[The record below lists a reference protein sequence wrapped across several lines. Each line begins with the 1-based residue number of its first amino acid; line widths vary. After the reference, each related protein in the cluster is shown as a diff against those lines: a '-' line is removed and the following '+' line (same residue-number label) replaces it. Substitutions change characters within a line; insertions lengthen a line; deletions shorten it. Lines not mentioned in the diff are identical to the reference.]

1 MRRYR
6 DRVRPP
12 PTDRTGG
19 ADRRGARADVAAAV
33 VALLLV
39 AVAIVVGWWLN
50 RRDVP
55 IYAGS
60 APLFATPGP
69 HVGPGTLLA
78 PLVAAAVVGWL
89 PRLADRLGW
98 RRLLLT
104 GYVAALAW
112 ILSLAMIDGWRDG
125 LTSRL
130 TGDAEY
136 LIDVPGVTDIPAML
150 RTFTDRILDFQPDS
164 WHTHVSGHPPGALL
178 VFVWLDWVGLG
189 GGTAAALLCVL
200 VGALTAVAVPVTLR
214 ALGDEAAARAV
225 LPFVVLFPGAVWLGA
240 SADAIFAGV
249 TATGIAALAVA
260 GRRGGTL
267 LALAAGVL
275 LGYGIFLSYGLVLM
289 APLAL
294 VPALVS
300 RRLRATLIALAGAV
314 AVVAVFAAA
323 GFWWYDGYRLVVE
336 RYYQGIGRERPYA
349 YWVWANLAT
358 LVLAAGPAVAPILRR
373 AVAALGPTTPSTAG
387 PGPAPTGAV
396 RRLVARL
403 STGPVALPLAAA
415 VAIAAADLSGLSKA
429 EVERIWLPFG
439 VWLMAGAALLPARHR
454 PWWLAVQAV
463 TALAVNHLVLTV
475 W

>member
-1 MRRYR
+1 MLL
-6 DRVRPP
+6 
-12 PTDRTGG
+12 
-19 ADRRGARADVAAAV
+19 VAAAV
-33 VALLLV
+33 A
-39 AVAIVVGWWLN
+39 VGWWLN
-50 RRDVP
+50 RRHVP

-69 HVGPGTLLA
+69 HVGIGTVLA
-78 PLVAAAVVGWL
+78 PLVAAAVVGGL

-104 GYVAALAW
+104 AYVAALAW
-112 ILSLAMIDGWRDG
+112 ILSLAMIDGWRNG

-178 VFVWLDWVGLG
+178 LFVLLDRIGLG

-214 ALGDEAAARAV
+214 ALGDEPAARAV

-260 GRRGGTL
+260 GRRRGPV
-267 LALAAGVL
+267 LALAAGAL
-275 LGYGIFLSYGLVLM
+275 LGYGVFLSYGLVLM
-289 APLAL
+289 APIAL

-300 RRLRATLIALAGAV
+300 RRLRATLFALAGAV

-358 LVLAAGPAVAPILRR
+358 LVLAAGPATAPILRR
-373 AVAALGPTTPSTAG
+373 AVVALGPAAPGEPGGAG
-387 PGPAPTGAV
+387 WDGRGGGSGAPRHARPAPPGAV
-396 RRLVARL
+396 RRFLGRL
-403 STGPVALPLAAA
+403 STGPVALPLAAV
-415 VAIAAADLSGLSKA
+415 VAIVAADLSGLSKA

-439 VWLMAGAALLPARHR
+439 VWLMAGATLLPARHR
-454 PWWLAVQAV
+454 RWWLVAQAV